1 MKIAFLAPRY
11 HTNQI
16 SLVQYLLNS
25 KNKVSFY
32 VTRVGKSEDH
42 SSLKPTIIK
51 LSYISKVIKF
61 FIKPNNVLFDYN
73 YGMPSIKE
81 LLKFKSNR
89 YDLIIIREPNKL
101 MSLIFF
107 LWAKIIGVKVITY
120 FQREVHKKNTLKIKD
135 IIERTFIKIFN
146 NQCISPC
153 LGNLKFKK
161 FTDKITYLPFCFP
174 VNSYKKKWFLNN
186 RVNILT
192 IGKFVSRKNHLL
204 LIRALSLVK
213 VKNNFQLTIIGECST
228 KEHLIY
234 LKKVKMEIKLSG
246 LNVNILTNIKPNV
259 VKNLYKKHDL
269 FVLPSVKEPAS
280 VSNLEAMA
288 YGLPVITTDTN
299 QTSCYTEHG
308 VNGFIVKS
316 NNIEKLSEKIE
327 LLINNKNKLKIFG
340 NKSLSITRK
349 KHNPKLIY
357 GKFFEKILNLRNGSF

>member
-11 HTNQI
+11 HSNQI
-16 SLVQYLLNS
+16 SLIQFLLKS

-42 SSLKPTIIK
+42 SSLKPAIIR

-61 FIKPNNVLFDYN
+61 FIKSNNVLFDYLC
-73 YGMPSIKE
+73 GMPSIKE

-89 YDLIIIREPNKL
+89 YDLIIIRDPINL
-101 MSLIFF
+101 MGFSYL
-107 LWAKIIGVKVITY
+107 LWAKLIGVKIVIY
-120 FQREVHKKNTLKIKD
+120 IQKEVHKKNSFKIKD
-135 IIERTFIKIFN
+135 IIEKIYIKIFN
-146 NQCISPC
+146 EQCISPC

-161 FTDKITYLPFCFP
+161 FNDKITYLPFCLS

-186 RVNILT
+186 TVNILT
-192 IGKFVSRKNHLL
+192 IGKFVSRKKHLL
-204 LIRALSLVK
+204 LIRTLSMLK

-234 LKKVKMEIKLSG
+234 LKKVKMEIKLRG
-246 LNVNILTNIKPNV
+246 LKVNILTNIKPKV

-316 NNIEKLSEKIE
+316 NNIENLSKKLE
-327 LLINNKNKLKIFG
+327 LLINNKNKLKKFG
-340 NKSLSITRK
+340 NKSFSIVK
-349 KHNPKLIY
+349 KKYNTKLIY
-357 GKFFEKILNLRNGSF
+357 GQFFKKDQIFRNDSF